1 MHEVI
6 FMILVLSFM
15 VCNTVAKIR
24 PQLLKSLTS
33 VVIIVIIILM
43 VVFQDLRMKTKSQGF
58 VVATLTVFVYLR
70 KVECKGDVAG

>member
-6 FMILVLSFM
+6 FMIKVLSFM
-15 VCNTVAKIR
+15 VCNTLGKIR
-24 PQLLKSLTS
+24 PQLLKSLTG
-33 VVIIVIIILM
+33 VVIMVIIIM
-43 VVFQDLRMKTKSQGF
+43 VVLQDLRMKTKFQVF

>member
-33 VVIIVIIILM
+33 VVIMVIIIR